1 MYLKPLRQSDFVEKQ
16 DIKAIF
22 SEIEVILNYNVMIL
36 GQIEARASNWTD
48 DQRIG
53 DIFLK
58 TVLFNSSNLF

>member
-1 MYLKPLRQSDFVEKQ
+1 LRLSDFIEKQ

-22 SEIEVILNYNVMIL
+22 SEIEVILNYNAMIL

-48 DQRIG
+48 DQRVG

-58 TVLFNSSNLF
+58 TVLYTENIFYLL